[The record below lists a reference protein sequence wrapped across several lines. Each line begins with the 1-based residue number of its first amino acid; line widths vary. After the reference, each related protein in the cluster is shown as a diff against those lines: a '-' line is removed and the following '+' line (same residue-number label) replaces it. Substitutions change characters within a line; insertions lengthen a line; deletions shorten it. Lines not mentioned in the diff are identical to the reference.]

1 MWQRTFQKEREAL
14 AKAKGKKVK
23 VSVAQLC
30 LILFDPMD
38 WSPLGSSVH
47 GFSRQEDCRGL
58 PFPFL
63 GDLSDPGIEHG
74 SPALHSDS
82 LWSEPPGKKIVAPLS
97 PLSNKCGSWEMVTG
111 REEVGVATGRLLG
124 KGVDFKGA
132 CTLH

>member
-47 GFSRQEDCRGL
+47 GFSRQEYCRGL

-63 GDLSDPGIEHG
+63 GDLSDPGLNMG
-74 SPALHSDS
+74 LLHCTQILYGLSHQGRK
-82 LWSEPPGKKIVAPLS
+82 LWPL
-97 PLSNKCGSWEMVTG
+97 
-111 REEVGVATGRLLG
+111 
-124 KGVDFKGA
+124 
-132 CTLH
+132 